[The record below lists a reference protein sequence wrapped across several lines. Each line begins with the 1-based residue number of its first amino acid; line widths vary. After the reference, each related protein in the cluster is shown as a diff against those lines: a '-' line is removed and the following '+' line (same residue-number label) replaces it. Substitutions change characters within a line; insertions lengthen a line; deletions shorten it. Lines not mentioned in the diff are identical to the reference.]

1 MFFLRYVYIYNKK
14 RIIMKKIVRLT
25 ENDLTRIVKRVL
37 KEQVDNNNP
46 KFIEDVL
53 LNKFF
58 NKVAPNDKYINNVKS
73 YLKDLPGTSM
83 DSKMEQIKNA
93 LPTLDGKSLD
103 EVKNMYMNFLVKDLG
118 LSKDDIYLDN
128 NNIEKVKNA
137 LMKKG
142 YMPKS

>member
-1 MFFLRYVYIYNKK
+1 MFFLRYIYIYNKK
-14 RIIMKKIVRLT
+14 RLIMKKIVRLT

-37 KEQVDNNNP
+37 KEQVDNNTP
-46 KFIEDVL
+46 EFIEDVL

-58 NKVAPNDKYINNVKS
+58 NKVAPNNKYINNVKS
-73 YLKDLPGTSM
+73 YLKDLSGTSF

-93 LPTLDGKSLD
+93 LPTLEEKSFD
-103 EVKNMYMNFLVKDLG
+103 EVNNMYMNFLVKDLG
-118 LSKDDIYLDN
+118 LSKDDIK

-142 YMPKS
+142 YIPKS

>member
-1 MFFLRYVYIYNKK
+1 MFFLRYIYIYNKK
-14 RIIMKKIVRLT
+14 RLIMKKIVRLT